1 MGSQLGPCWL
11 VEWDGSLF
19 VSHVHVTTVAMA
31 TVFFPLF
38 QELSEVLWNM
48 EFRRGLEFAAD
59 DVTLGAIS
67 LFILFAGWAGTLL
80 LLWHFPHK

>member
-11 VEWDGSLF
+11 VGWDGSSFIL
-19 VSHVHVTTVAMA
+19 HVHVTTVAMA
-31 TVFFPLF
+31 TVFSPLF
-38 QELSEVLWNM
+38 QELSEGLWNKD
-48 EFRRGLEFAAD
+48 FRRGLESAVD

-67 LFILFAGWAGTLL
+67 LFILFVTWASMLL